1 MIKHIAAFAA
11 IVVLTLIRCS
21 DTLEETMFNR
31 DMETGKY
38 NSSRWDRA
46 KFD

>member
-1 MIKHIAAFAA
+1 MIKHIAVFAA
-11 IVVLTLIRCS
+11 IAVLALIRCS

-38 NSSRWDRA
+38 NSSRWDSA